1 MAMNSDYFQRIQEA
15 LEGSEIAYDNGD
27 MEEAAQ
33 YLEELRDTAT
43 EFLEELERVQAED
56 EEE

>member
-1 MAMNSDYFQRIQEA
+1 MAMNSDYFERIQEA

-33 YLEELRDTAT
+33 YLEELRDIAT

-56 EEE
+56 EED

>member
-1 MAMNSDYFQRIQEA
+1 MNSDYFERIQEA

-33 YLEELRDTAT
+33 YLEELRDIAT

-56 EEE
+56 EED